1 MESKPCFMGDT
12 MNEEIKMKLYAV
24 INTLDKVQVSGEQNL
39 DMLLASIRTLRAI
52 VEKGDE

>member
-1 MESKPCFMGDT
+1 MS
-12 MNEEIKMKLYAV
+12 EEFKIKLYAV

-39 DMLLASIRTLRAI
+39 DLLLASIRTLRAI